1 LKSYSY
7 RISFRIRD
15 EKLNLIQKLNSTLLR
30 PQTLLVLVSILAV
43 LGTTQML
50 IAGVWD
56 AASHALREPENFW
69 SIQHVVVYAGVAMI
83 GSSGLIGTYLLKNKQ
98 INGILKKGIQI
109 VIIGSIIQIAAGYG
123 DSLSHDVFGIDGL
136 LSLSHQPLEFGI
148 VLSALGGFLI
158 MKSNPNKTIRKFL
171 PISIVTLIMSISW
184 LGYNFALLIGGIIL
198 CIPIYELFSSGC
210 AIL

>member
-1 LKSYSY
+1 MKSSAVLYSCGDDKDL
-7 RISFRIRD
+7 RLF
-15 EKLNLIQKLNSTLLR
+15 QKLNSTLLR
-30 PQTLLVLVSILAV
+30 PQTLLILVSTLAV
-43 LGTTQML
+43 FGTTQML
-50 IAGVWD
+50 LGGIWD
-56 AASHALREPENFW
+56 ATSHALREPENFW
-69 SIQHVVVYAGVAMI
+69 SIQHISVYIGVTMI
-83 GSSGLIGTYLLKNKQ
+83 AISGLVGTYLLKNKQ
-98 INGILKKGIQI
+98 INGILKKGVLI

-158 MKSNPNKTIRKFL
+158 MKSNPNKTVRKFL

-184 LGYNFALLIGGIIL
+184 LGFNFALLSGGIIL
-198 CIPIYELFSSGC
+198 CIQIYELFSSGC

>member
-1 LKSYSY
+1 LKSSVILYSCGDDKDL
-7 RISFRIRD
+7 RLF
-15 EKLNLIQKLNSTLLR
+15 QKLNSTLLR
-30 PQTLLVLVSILAV
+30 PQTLLVLVSTLAV
-43 LGTTQML
+43 FGTTQML
-50 IAGVWD
+50 LGGVWD
-56 AASHALREPENFW
+56 ATSHALREPENFW
-69 SIQHVVVYAGVAMI
+69 SIQHISVYIGVAMI
-83 GSSGLIGTYLLKNKQ
+83 ASSGLVGTYLLKNKQ
-98 INGILKKGIQI
+98 INGILKKGVQI

-123 DSLSHDVFGIDGL
+123 DSLSHDVFGVDGL

-171 PISIVTLIMSISW
+171 PISIVTLIISISW